1 MAQQT
6 IALTG
11 LDGQTMSATMLD
23 TYKSNKSL
31 TSHLLGMPLS
41 KYDTPEQI
49 CKKIEEVYKLRVLQL
64 KNLRVYYEHNMS
76 LSRSRVASL
85 PGLTDTPPSGE

>member
-1 MAQQT
+1 MKKE
-6 IALTG
+6 INALTG
-11 LDGQTMSATMLD
+11 LNGQTMSATMLD

-49 CKKIEEVYKLRVLQL
+49 CEKIEEVYKLRLLQL
-64 KNLRVYYEHNMS
+64 KNLKAYYDHNMD

-85 PGLTDTPPSGE
+85 DGLTTPPSEG

>member
-1 MAQQT
+1 MEKKSN
-6 IALTG
+6 ALTG
-11 LDGQTMSATMLD
+11 LNGQTMSATMLD

-49 CKKIEEVYKLRVLQL
+49 CEKIEEVYNLRILQL
-64 KNLRVYYEHNMS
+64 KNLKVYYEHNMA

-85 PGLTDTPPSGE
+85 PGLTDPPSEG

>member
-1 MAQQT
+1 MAHEQK
-6 IALTG
+6 ALTG

-49 CKKIEEVYKLRVLQL
+49 CEKIEVIYKLRLLQL
-64 KNLRVYYEHNMS
+64 ENLKVYYEHNIA

-85 PGLTDTPPSGE
+85 PGLTNPPSEG